1 MSLFDILLL
10 IVAGFAAG
18 GMNALAG
25 GGTFFSFPALLAI
38 GLPPVTANATNA
50 VALWPA
56 SLAGAWAARTS
67 LRPLGR
73 YLVPLLLA
81 GLAGGLLGGILLLVS
96 GDDVFSLLIPWL
108 LLLATALFAASPLL
122 SRWLASRRK
131 EASEVPPHGP
141 LSLAAH
147 GVVSIYGGYF
157 GAGMGILQL
166 AAFSIEGHALV
177 RANALKNLI
186 SAVIYSV
193 ATATFIVAG
202 RVKLVRT
209 GDPAGRHDPGRL
221 CRRRAE
227 SETAGQLAAAIRDP
241 GRRKHDP
248 LLLLDDLHAVMQP
261 RRSRCRRALSRVPNR
276 QRKSPAAKWA
286 NAPLRLLFPPS
297 SASVA
302 TVLSSPNEQVPPWPA
317 RKLPSISNNPSP
329 SCNSWSNDWKAA
341 SCRWKI
347 R

>member
-1 MSLFDILLL
+1 MSLFDMLLL
-10 IVAGFAAG
+10 IIAGFAAG

-147 GVVSIYGGYF
+147 GLVSIYGGYF

-202 RVKLVRT
+202 RVSWYELAILLVGT
-209 GDPAGRHDPGRL
+209 TLGGYAGG
-221 CRRRAE
+221 
-227 SETAGQLAAAIRDP
+227 
-241 GRRKHDP
+241 
-248 LLLLDDLHAVMQP
+248 
-261 RRSRCRRALSRVPNR
+261 ALS
-276 QRKSPAAKWA
+276 QKLPASW
-286 NAPLRLLFPPS
+286 LRLFVILVG
-297 SASVA
+297 ASK
-302 TVLSSPNEQVPPWPA
+302 TLYYFWTTYMQ
-317 RKLPSISNNPSP
+317 
-329 SCNSWSNDWKAA
+329 
-341 SCRWKI
+341 
-347 R
+347 

>member
-1 MSLFDILLL
+1 MSLFDMLLL
-10 IVAGFAAG
+10 IAAGFAAG

-73 YLVPLLLA
+73 YLLPLLLA
-81 GLAGGLLGGILLLVS
+81 GLGGGLLGGILLLVS

-122 SRWLASRRK
+122 SRWLTSRRK
-131 EASEVPPHGP
+131 EAGEVPPHAP

-147 GVVSIYGGYF
+147 GLVSIYGGYF

-166 AAFSIEGHALV
+166 AAFSIEGHPLV

-193 ATATFIVAG
+193 ATATFIIAG
-202 RVKLVRT
+202 RVSWSELAILLIGT
-209 GDPAGRHDPGRL
+209 TLGGYAGG
-221 CRRRAE
+221 
-227 SETAGQLAAAIRDP
+227 
-241 GRRKHDP
+241 
-248 LLLLDDLHAVMQP
+248 
-261 RRSRCRRALSRVPNR
+261 ALS
-276 QRKSPAAKWA
+276 QK
-286 NAPLRLLFPPS
+286 L
-297 SASVA
+297 
-302 TVLSSPNEQVPPWPA
+302 PA
-317 RKLPSISNNPSP
+317 RWLRAFVILVG
-329 SCNSWSNDWKAA
+329 A
-341 SCRWKI
+341 SMTVYYFWTTYWR
-347 R
+347 

>member
-1 MSLFDILLL
+1 MSLFDMLLL

-147 GVVSIYGGYF
+147 GLVSIYGGYF

-166 AAFSIEGHALV
+166 AAFSIEGHQLV

-202 RVKLVRT
+202 RVSWYELAILLVGT
-209 GDPAGRHDPGRL
+209 TLGGYAGG
-221 CRRRAE
+221 
-227 SETAGQLAAAIRDP
+227 
-241 GRRKHDP
+241 
-248 LLLLDDLHAVMQP
+248 
-261 RRSRCRRALSRVPNR
+261 ALS
-276 QRKSPAAKWA
+276 Q
-286 NAPLRLLFPPS
+286 
-297 SASVA
+297 
-302 TVLSSPNEQVPPWPA
+302 
-317 RKLPSISNNPSP
+317 KLPANWLRFFVILVG
-329 SCNSWSNDWKAA
+329 A
-341 SCRWKI
+341 SMTLYYFWATYG
-347 R
+347 